1 MLSLFKRLILSI
13 SLCLAAAGLGT
24 SSARCDELPGEALR
38 DGAGATKIVDPST
51 SETTTADNPPRQHVR
66 HLRAHKKVVS
76 DTPSGPA
83 LATDGLAN
91 SPVSGTKPMQPNANK
106 KVAAGSVASSLA
118 PKAGSKPRM
127 KITRPHEQK
136 SKILDPVTN
145 VSRRPV
151 QQRDFLSDFF
161 GNEE

>member
-13 SLCLAAAGLGT
+13 TLCLAAAGLGT

-66 HLRAHKKVVS
+66 HLRAHKKIVS

-91 SPVSGTKPMQPNANK
+91 SPVSGTKPMQADANE
-106 KVAAGSVASSLA
+106 KVAGGSVASSLA
-118 PKAGSKPRM
+118 PKAGAKPRM
-127 KITRPHEQK
+127 KITRPRKESLEK
-136 SKILDPVTN
+136 TAPSEN
-145 VSRRPV
+145 GVSRPK
-151 QQRDFLSDFF
+151 QQRDFFSDIF
-161 GNEE
+161 GSDN